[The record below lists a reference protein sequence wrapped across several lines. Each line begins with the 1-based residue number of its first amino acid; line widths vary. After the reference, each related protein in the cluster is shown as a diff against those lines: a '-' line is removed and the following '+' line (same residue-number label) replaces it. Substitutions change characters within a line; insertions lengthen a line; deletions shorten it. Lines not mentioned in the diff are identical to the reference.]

1 MSDMNFYGGSPVEA
15 EDLDYGARGDDFE
28 SPSLEDQVLARQE
41 QQVPEPAPESAAE
54 VPQEP
59 EPAAEGAEESGGEPG
74 AEPEPEPAREQRIP
88 KSRFDDVNERRKAAE
103 RRAAELEAQLK
114 QQAPRS
120 DYDFDAAEDA
130 YADALLEGDKEK
142 ARSIR
147 REIRAQEMAQAQAL
161 AQAEANQARE
171 LTHTELDFRQTCQAL
186 EAEFPVFRDGSEE
199 YDQELVDEV
208 VDMQAGFVSR
218 GYSPAA
224 AMRKAVNYVARAN
237 GIVPVSERQAPTP
250 QPTALATPR
259 STVKSKLDAAT
270 KQPPMQGGTSGGEV
284 APDYKNLSDSE
295 WDALPA
301 ATKARLRGD
310 LL

>member
-59 EPAAEGAEESGGEPG
+59 EPAAEGAEESGGEP
-74 AEPEPEPAREQRIP
+74 ESQSEPEPAREQRIP

-208 VDMQAGFVSR
+208 VDMHAGFVSR

-237 GIVPVSERQAPTP
+237 GLVPASEKQAPAP
-250 QPTALATPR
+250 APAAPAPK
-259 STVKSKLDAAT
+259 STVASKLDAAT
-270 KQPPMQGGTSGGEV
+270 KQPPMQSGTSGGEV
-284 APDYKNLSDSE
+284 EPDYRNLSDTE
-295 WDALPA
+295 WEALPA
-301 ATKARLRGD
+301 STVARLRGD
-310 LL
+310 FL